1 MCAECFMYIKPAKQ
15 LYKVNVITVSS
26 ITVKKIETQKE
37 IKKPKLTVHKWQS
50 QSLTCFQDSEGIS
63 FM

>member
-15 LYKVNVITVSS
+15 LYKVDVTIVSS
-26 ITVKKIETQKE
+26 ITVKKTETQKE

-63 FM
+63 FT

>member
-15 LYKVNVITVSS
+15 PYKVNVITVSS

-37 IKKPKLTVHKWQS
+37 IKKSKLIVHKWHS

-63 FM
+63 FT